1 MISELQNISSS
12 LCFIPWRNS
21 GSKKGAMDD
30 KSVQCG
36 MIFPRNL
43 MQVCAHKW
51 ASNLA
56 PYIDS
61 QIRQLRKQRLR
72 GEAWVTC
79 EVTYNRV
86 KQKKT
91 KRMMDEEGMIFSS
104 VCPRRS
110 DYLSFLDKLREVE
123 VSSATSHYSFLP
135 ICKDDPRNF
144 CANIDLALKI
154 CASSLSENSD
164 GKSHDMTGCNHKF
177 GTDLAMFLKLR
188 KVFEW
193 SVYIYGKHEV
203 SFKKAL
209 VEPIFC

>member
-1 MISELQNISSS
+1 MWAKHNDIQRPFFLKSFTTTGSPNDFMISELQNISSS

-110 DYLSFLDKLREVE
+110 DYFSFLDKLREVE
-123 VSSATSHYSFLP
+123 VWSDTSHYSFV
-135 ICKDDPRNF
+135 RNITGCSSKF
-144 CANIDLALKI
+144 GRQVGWRKFT
-154 CASSLSENSD
+154 SSLW
-164 GKSHDMTGCNHKF
+164 
-177 GTDLAMFLKLR
+177 KLGIEGR
-188 KVFEW
+188 
-193 SVYIYGKHEV
+193 
-203 SFKKAL
+203 
-209 VEPIFC
+209 

>member
-104 VCPRRS
+104 VCRKIQMNKIFLKIFGGLLRLSARAWMEGGRILLAKTNKRFSGIPTTTPGNAISFGADYWNNPRR
-110 DYLSFLDKLREVE
+110 FLFF
-123 VSSATSHYSFLP
+123 SSLWNS
-135 ICKDDPRNF
+135 
-144 CANIDLALKI
+144 ALKI
-154 CASSLSENSD
+154 TNFRE
-164 GKSHDMTGCNHKF
+164 
-177 GTDLAMFLKLR
+177 
-188 KVFEW
+188 KVGPD
-193 SVYIYGKHEV
+193 IIGPK
-203 SFKKAL
+203 SFKNF
-209 VEPIFC
+209 IS

>member
-110 DYLSFLDKLREVE
+110 DYFSFLDKLREVE
-123 VSSATSHYSFLP
+123 VWSDTSHYSFV
-135 ICKDDPRNF
+135 RN
-144 CANIDLALKI
+144 I
-154 CASSLSENSD
+154 
-164 GKSHDMTGCNHKF
+164 TGCSNDMNITRHENDMNSYCAFQRMAQLFRIEEKVSKYVLHK
-177 GTDLAMFLKLR
+177 GN
-188 KVFEW
+188 
-193 SVYIYGKHEV
+193 
-203 SFKKAL
+203 
-209 VEPIFC
+209 